1 MLHTYVDAQCNRL
14 RRVGKTRYLYYY
26 KHQEHNSHIM
36 K

>member
-1 MLHTYVDAQCNRL
+1 MLHTYVDAQRNRL
-14 RRVGKTRYLYYY
+14 RLLEKTRYLYYY